1 MNDALEKEL
10 QFEKLRDTAERF
22 VAEQYESNGFYMHFH
37 RNPEL
42 YCVIKGEVHVTVRGG
57 GTECT
62 LTEGQMAFISG
73 LESHS
78 YDVEKPATIAYFHI
92 GTGYIEPFLSL
103 YKDKAPEH
111 WLTDAAFNNE
121 QLYPIVRAVIDQGAS
136 MSTLER
142 VSYANLLLARIVN
155 KYGVNENRTFFV
167 GEDKISDII
176 QYIYDNSDAD
186 LSLKLLAEKF
196 GYVPKVLSRKMAAY
210 IDVDLRVFINDIRAQ
225 KVMMM
230 RNDKQFS
237 QLSLLE
243 IASRCG
249 FNSVAT
255 FYRSYNRNFHH
266 TPLPDKT

>member
-1 MNDALEKEL
+1 MNDLLEKDI

-42 YCVIKGEVHVTVRGG
+42 YCVVKGEVLVTVRGG
-57 GTECT
+57 GNRII

-78 YDVEKPATIAYFHI
+78 YYAEKPALIAYFHI

-103 YKDKAPEH
+103 YKDKVPEH

-121 QLYPIVRAVIDQGAS
+121 QLFPIVRTVITDGEQ
-136 MSTLER
+136 MSRLER
-142 VSYANLLLARIVN
+142 VSYANLLLARII
-155 KYGVNENRTFFV
+155 KRYGANENRTFFV
-167 GEDKISDII
+167 GEDRISDII

-186 LSLKLLAEKF
+186 LSLNLLAEKF

-230 RNDKQFS
+230 RNDKQYKN
-237 QLSLLE
+237 LSLLE

-255 FYRSYNRNFHH
+255 FYRSYNRNFYH
-266 TPLPDKT
+266 TPFPDKS